1 MRDEHSYFTRK
12 EEKRPITS
20 HLRFER
26 ENAPTHGLL
35 MSTVLRL
42 VT

>member
-1 MRDEHSYFTRK
+1 MRNEHSYFTRK
-12 EEKRPITS
+12 EDERPITL
-20 HLRFER
+20 HLRFEQ